1 MKPFHRN
8 DGYVEVTAVGTG
20 QMVELYLCGPG
31 ESQILHA
38 HMTSKTA
45 WRLGVWLI
53 LRWIFQDLFGIR
65 TCLNDRKRRKI
76 LLDSSNNSVG

>member
-20 QMVELYLCGPG
+20 PMVEIYLCGPG
-31 ESQILHA
+31 NDQILHA

-65 TCLNDRKRRKI
+65 SCLDNRKQRKI
-76 LLDSSNNSVG
+76 LLESTEVS